1 MKRRAFTLVEL
12 VLAIFILGI
21 GMISVAALFPAGM
34 AQQQAS
40 DDEVYGPMVAKQAFE
55 LLRGRLKQEDFG
67 TYEEFTPPGAT
78 DVARDPVPVQRSTPN
93 PKVGGVSRPTTIS
106 GDWGWKRPGMVLVDD
121 DSTVDVDEAGMVDV
135 FSVLYTRKAVSR
147 PTAPGQ
153 RAVTF
158 NTTDMLTELP
168 TGLPYVSDL
177 KHRIYGIPY
186 NRSKYDEQRD
196 VSLVNYA
203 WRITGSKPKPPKTG
217 DPDLAD
223 GRNALCEPAAFV
235 TQRERYWPMP
245 SAGTGVVP
253 APSYVW
259 DCMFRR
265 FGGKVYMAVFVYRV
279 GGLNGIRSDPKV
291 SKTGTPY
298 VVARVD
304 DTVDLKFGVALSKLP
319 AIPQLA
325 SSRKD
330 QDAVRNLVRDDGSS
344 AKAPW
349 GAGGLDTK
357 VGKSINPSLY
367 GPGRD
372 DSSVPGTEALVVTG
386 DNSNEIEKLSLGYS
400 DGWQAPGQWFIDFF
414 GNVHRV
420 LNGRRTRAE
429 GPVTLVKPV
438 PRQPYGDVLVDF
450 GSRFTGS
457 KPATY
462 PTAEGGLVATPG
474 SGDDSAEGIQ
484 DIWFVPLQDRNGN
497 DLTPIYAAIEEL

>member
-67 TYEEFTPPGAT
+67 TYEEFTPPGST
-78 DVARDPVPVQRSTPN
+78 DVARDPVPVQKDSPN
-93 PKVGGVSRPTTIS
+93 ANGKPTTIS
-106 GDWGWKRPGMVLVDD
+106 GDWSWKRPGMVLKDD
-121 DSTVDVDEAGMVDV
+121 GSTPDVDEAGMVDV
-135 FSVLYTRKAVSR
+135 FSVLYTRKMSGRSVASI
-147 PTAPGQ
+147 PSYSPNDLSTG
-153 RAVTF
+153 
-158 NTTDMLTELP
+158 DMLTELP
-168 TGLPYVSDL
+168 GGLLYVADL
-177 KHRIYGIPY
+177 KHRVYGIPY

-196 VSLVNYA
+196 VSKVNYA
-203 WRITGSKPKPPKTG
+203 WRIGVPGTAPPATG
-217 DPDLAD
+217 DGNDT
-223 GRNALCEPAAFV
+223 RNTVFEPEVFV

-279 GGLNGIRSDPKV
+279 GGLNGIRGGNAT
-291 SKTGTPY
+291 TGTPY
-298 VVARVD
+298 TVAKVD
-304 DTVDLKFGVALSKLP
+304 NNLDPAFGTALGKLP

-325 SSRKD
+325 SSRGGSPGNLK
-330 QDAVRNLVRDDGSS
+330 RNNLQI
-344 AKAPW
+344 PW
-349 GAGGLDTK
+349 GAGGLDGK
-357 VGKSINPSLY
+357 VGKSSNPSLY

-372 DSSVPGTEALVVTG
+372 DSSVPGTEALVTSSDDPSV
-386 DNSNEIEKLSLGYS
+386 ISLGYS
-400 DGWQAPGQWFIDFF
+400 DGWQSPGQWFIDFF

-420 LNGRRTRAE
+420 LNGRRTKAE
-429 GPVTLVKPV
+429 GPVTLAKPV
-438 PRQPYGDVLVDF
+438 PRQPYGNVLVDLSDR
-450 GSRFTGS
+450 G
-457 KPATY
+457 ATFSASL
-462 PTAEGGLVATPG
+462 PTDESGVIATPK
-474 SGDDSAEGIQ
+474 SGNDSVKGIQ

>member
-78 DVARDPVPVQRSTPN
+78 DVARDPMPVQKASAN
-93 PKVGGVSRPTTIS
+93 PRKNGITQATTTS
-106 GDWGWKRPGMVLVDD
+106 GDWSWKRPGMVLTD
-121 DSTVDVDEAGMVDV
+121 DSGTSDVDEAGMVDV
-135 FSVLYTRKAVSR
+135 FSVLYTRKTVGRSVASIPSYS
-147 PTAPGQ
+147 PTSLSTA
-153 RAVTF
+153 
-158 NTTDMLTELP
+158 DMLTELP
-168 TGLPYVSDL
+168 GGLPYISDS

-186 NRSKYDEQRD
+186 NRSRYDEQRD
-196 VSLVNYA
+196 VTKVNFA
-203 WRITGSKPKPPKTG
+203 WRTGVPGTQPPATG
-217 DPDLAD
+217 DGNDT
-223 GRNALCEPAAFV
+223 RNSIFEPAVFV

-279 GGLNGIRSDPKV
+279 GGLNGIRGGNPT
-291 SKTGTPY
+291 TGTPY
-298 VVARVD
+298 TVAKVD
-304 DTVDLKFGVALSKLP
+304 ATVDPTFGAAFSRLP

-325 SSRKD
+325 SSRDESPK
-330 QDAVRNLVRDDGSS
+330 NLVRNDGTTKSN
-344 AKAPW
+344 AW
-349 GAGGLDTK
+349 GAGGLDAK
-357 VGKSINPSLY
+357 VVKSVNPSLY

-372 DSSVPGTEALVVTG
+372 DSSVPGTEALATG
-386 DNSNEIEKLSLGYS
+386 SDDPAVISLGYS
-400 DGWQAPGQWFIDFF
+400 DGWQSPGQWFIDFF

-450 GSRFTGS
+450 GSRSSTFSGS
-457 KPATY
+457 F
-462 PTAEGGLVATPG
+462 PTAEGGLISTPN
-474 SGDDSAEGIQ
+474 SGNDSIKGIQ